1 MAIRAAFRYNFPTVK
16 KPPLHSVYPIKD
28 LRDFLIQVADRYS
41 SQVALRSK
49 KHGTYTSL
57 TYSQLGERVRELA
70 TAFSEFGLR
79 KGDRVALLSENRT
92 EWAVTYLAAVTAGLV
107 AVPIDRDLTVP
118 EISHILNFSKPR
130 VLICSQKYVD
140 QLKGSRSGIPS
151 LELLISMEEEKEGAD
166 LSFPEALRKGQEAD
180 SGGSPS
186 LQDRELSA
194 DDQAVIIFTSG
205 TTGNSKGVMLT
216 HGNIASNVM
225 ATSQYVSIQD
235 GVLLSVLPLH
245 HTYEAMGGF
254 LLALYQG
261 CTVCHA
267 ENLRRIP
274 ENLRETGATV
284 MLGVP
289 ILFETFYRRIE
300 SGIKQK
306 GQSKFRLALGIASL
320 CERLLRLNVRR
331 RLFKPIHD
339 QFGGRLQLLISGGAA
354 VNPQVAKGFRELGF
368 DFIQGYGMS
377 EASPIISVNR
387 VNCLKDDSVGLP
399 VPGVEVKIVGEEI
412 LVRGPSVMAGYYL
425 NETATRGTLKEGWL
439 HSGDLGYLD
448 PDGFLYINGRRK
460 SVIVTPNGKNVYPE
474 EVEALLDQSRYV
486 LESLVWGGPDEDPS
500 QVEVQAIVV
509 PCAETFDEELG
520 LNQYDEAKM
529 REVIAEAVKEQCRN
543 LARYKRVKKFILRKE
558 EFEKTTTRKIKRY
571 LYTATP

>member
-1 MAIRAAFRYNFPTVK
+1 MK
-16 KPPLHSVYPIKD
+16 KPPLYSVYPIKD
-28 LRDFLIQVADRYS
+28 LRDFLIQVTDRYS
-41 SQVALRSK
+41 SRVALRSK

-57 TYSQLGERVRELA
+57 TYSQLGERVTELA

-79 KGDRVALLSENRT
+79 KGDRVAMLSENRT
-92 EWAVTYLAAVTAGLV
+92 EWAVAYLAAVTAGLV

-118 EISHILNFSKPR
+118 EICHVLNFSKPR
-130 VLICSQKYVD
+130 ILVCSRQYVD
-140 QLKGSRSGIPS
+140 QIKGCRSGIPS
-151 LELLISMEEEKEGAD
+151 LEQLISMEEENEGAD
-166 LSFPEALRKGQEAD
+166 LSYPEALRKGQEALL
-180 SGGSPS
+180 GGSPS
-186 LQDRELSA
+186 FQEIGLSA
-194 DDQAVIIFTSG
+194 KDPAVIIFTSG

-216 HGNIASNVM
+216 HGNIVSNVM
-225 ATSQYVSIQD
+225 ATSQYISIQD

-245 HTYEAMGGF
+245 HTYESMGGF

-261 CTVCHA
+261 CSVCHA
-267 ENLRRIP
+267 ESLRRIP
-274 ENLRETGATV
+274 ENLKETGATV

-289 ILFETFYRRIE
+289 LLFETFYRRIE

-306 GQSKFRLALGIASL
+306 GQSKFRLALGIAFI
-320 CERLLRLNVRR
+320 CERLFRLNVRR

-339 QFGGRLQLLISGGAA
+339 QFGGRLQLFISGGAA

-387 VNCLKDDSVGLP
+387 VNCFKDDSVGLP

-474 EVEALLDQSRYV
+474 EVEALLDQSRYI

-509 PCAETFDEELG
+509 PCAETFDQEFG
-520 LNQYDEAKM
+520 PNQYDEANM
-529 REVIAEAVKEQCRN
+529 REVIAEAIKEQCRN

-571 LYTATP
+571 LYTAKP